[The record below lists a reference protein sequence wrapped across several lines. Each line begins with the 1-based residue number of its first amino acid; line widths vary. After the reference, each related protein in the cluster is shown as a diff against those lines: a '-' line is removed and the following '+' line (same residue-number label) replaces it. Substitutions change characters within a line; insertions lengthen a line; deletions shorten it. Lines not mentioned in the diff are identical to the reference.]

1 MKKKV
6 GVLTFHGAHNYGS
19 VLQAYA
25 LQTIVSDYLEKD
37 CGENNYLYEIINM
50 RIKTQK
56 DLYKAIK
63 KNKSIANVIGNLYNL
78 IHYKDLKKKYNKF
91 EDFINNKLAI
101 SKKEY
106 DSIQG
111 VESDIS
117 KYDYLISGSDQVWN
131 IGAFDFD
138 WAYYL
143 PFDTASK
150 KISYAASFGSS
161 HKINDEDVKKKVKK
175 YLSDF
180 DYLSVRE
187 SLSASAIEDMTNR
200 KPEVLIDPTL
210 MVSREDWEKVTA
222 PKIEEL
228 GEYIFF
234 YSLGASS
241 EDIEV
246 LTTISE
252 QLGLPIVISNTGTR
266 NDKSLK
272 AKRVLSAG
280 PEDFLSLIKNA
291 KMVCTTSFHGTVFSL
306 IYNTPFFCMN
316 VENDDRI
323 ASLLS
328 MVNLQNRFVN
338 KYNVNEKC
346 KDAYN
351 IEFNKIVEPLKKQQ
365 EKSRK
370 YLYSA
375 LDIGGDT
382 DDM

>member
-1 MKKKV
+1 MQKKV

-25 LQTIVSDYLEKD
+25 LQTIISGYLEKKY
-37 CGENNYLYEIINM
+37 GANNYLYEIINM

-56 DLYKAIK
+56 DLYKVIK
-63 KNKSIANVIGNLYNL
+63 KNKSISNIIGNLYN
-78 IHYKDLKKKYNKF
+78 IFHYRDLKEKYNKF
-91 EDFINNKLAI
+91 ENFINNKLAV
-101 SKKEY
+101 SNKEY
-106 DSIQG
+106 DSIQS
-111 VESDIS
+111 VEEDIK
-117 KYDYLISGSDQVWN
+117 KYNYLISGSDQVWN

-143 PFDTASK
+143 PFDTLSK

-161 HKINDEDVKKKVKK
+161 HKIDDETTKKKVKK

-210 MVSREDWEKVTA
+210 MVSREQWEKITS
-222 PKIEEL
+222 PKVDEL

-266 NDKSLK
+266 NDKTLK
-272 AKRVLSAG
+272 AKRILSAG

-291 KMVCTTSFHGTVFSL
+291 KVVCTTSFHGTVFSL

-316 VENDDRI
+316 VEKDDRI
-323 ASLLS
+323 ASLLN
-328 MVNLQNRFVN
+328 MVDLQERFVN
-338 KYNVNEKC
+338 RNNVLEKC
-346 KDAYN
+346 KNAYK
-351 IEFNKIVEPLKKQQ
+351 IDFNKIVYPLKKQQ

-370 YLYSA
+370 YLCSA
-375 LDIGGDT
+375 LDIGGDS

>member
-25 LQTIVSDYLEKD
+25 LQTLVSDYLEKK
-37 CGENNYLYEIINM
+37 CGKNNYLYEIINM

-56 DLYKAIK
+56 DLYKVIK
-63 KNKSIANVIGNLYNL
+63 ENKSIANVIGNFYN
-78 IHYKDLKKKYNKF
+78 IFHYRDLKEKYNKF
-91 EDFINNKLAI
+91 ENFINNKLAV
-101 SKKEY
+101 SDKEY
-106 DSIQG
+106 DSMQS
-111 VESDIS
+111 VEEDIK

-143 PFDTASK
+143 PFKTSSK

-161 HKINDEDVKKKVKK
+161 HKIDDETIKNKVKK

-187 SLSASAIEDMTNR
+187 SLSASAIENMTNR

-210 MVSREDWEKVTA
+210 MISKEQWEKVTS
-222 PKIEEL
+222 PKIDKL

-234 YSLGASS
+234 YSLGASP

-246 LTTISE
+246 LITISE

-272 AKRVLSAG
+272 AKRILSAG

-316 VENDDRI
+316 VEKDDRI
-323 ASLLS
+323 ASLLN
-328 MVNLQNRFVN
+328 MVNLQERFVN
-338 KYNVNEKC
+338 RNNVLEKC
-346 KDAYN
+346 KNAYK
-351 IEFNKIVEPLKKQQ
+351 IDFKKIVAPLKEQQ
-365 EKSRK
+365 AKSRK
-370 YLYSA
+370 YLWSA
-375 LDIGGDT
+375 LDIGGDS